1 MQISSKQT
9 AGHSSPRKKLCVF
22 HCRGGNSDIM
32 FTLALE
38 ERERGGKTVAGLGGG
53 TMPKGGVFCCVH
65 VI

>member
-1 MQISSKQT
+1 
-9 AGHSSPRKKLCVF
+9 
-22 HCRGGNSDIM
+22 M